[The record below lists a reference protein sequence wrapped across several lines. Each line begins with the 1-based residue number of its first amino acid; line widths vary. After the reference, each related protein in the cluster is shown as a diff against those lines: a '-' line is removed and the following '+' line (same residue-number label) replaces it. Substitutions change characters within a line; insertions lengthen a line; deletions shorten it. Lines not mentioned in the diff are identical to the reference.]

1 MKKMSPAFVAA
12 LSTVSIVLAAAASSA
27 SAAELS
33 LKYTGIAGAG
43 VSIDIEQF
51 GKNRDGVSAGL
62 LNFASADGKSFSAY
76 CVELGQ
82 YTSTALQTYQV
93 GSFNISQGSNLQKL
107 LSANYASVDTNS
119 ERAAFQMAVW
129 ELTHE
134 SKAGAFSVTEGSSD
148 KDGQGFNLNNSS
160 KNYGSL
166 VSQVNSYLDAAAA
179 YQGANLYQVEKLS
192 NANHQ
197 DLLRFNAVTAVPEP
211 TSYAL
216 LMAGLGVI
224 GFVSRRRSSAMKR

>member
-1 MKKMSPAFVAA
+1 MKKMKTAFASASIA
-12 LSTVSIVLAAAASSA
+12 LVAAASGA

-43 VSIDIEQF
+43 VSIDIEQL
-51 GKNRDGVSAGL
+51 GADRNGVTAGL

-82 YTSTALQTYQV
+82 YTSTSLQTYQV
-93 GSFNISQGSNLQKL
+93 GSFNISQGGNLQKL
-107 LSANYASVDTNS
+107 LSANYASVDTNA
-119 ERAAFQMAVW
+119 ERAAFQIAVW

-134 SKAGAFSVTEGSSD
+134 SKAGAFSVTEGAND
-148 KDGQGFNLNNSS
+148 RDGQGFNLNNTS
-160 KNYGSL
+160 KNYNSL
-166 VSQVNSYLDAAAA
+166 VSQVNSYLDAGAA

-197 DLLRFNAVTAVPEP
+197 DLLRFNAVTAVPEAS
-211 TSYAL
+211 SYAL
-216 LMAGLGVI
+216 LLAGLGVV
-224 GFVSRRRSSAMKR
+224 GFVSRRRGAKSST